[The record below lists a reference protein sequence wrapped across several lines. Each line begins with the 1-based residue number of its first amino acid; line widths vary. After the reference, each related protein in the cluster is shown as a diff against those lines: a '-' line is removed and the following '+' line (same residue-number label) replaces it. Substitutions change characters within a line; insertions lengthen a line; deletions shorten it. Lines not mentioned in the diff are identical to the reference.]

1 MVKTLTIF
9 LLLFNLSFLFAQ
21 NEKHIKV
28 VDTFI
33 MNFNGNNYEEI
44 YQSFS
49 PRMQS
54 ARTKQY
60 YFNFFAKVKNT
71 SGAILFLEL
80 LKYSE
85 NSHNKSRAEYNAT
98 LENENVTIKITV
110 DTVGKIIGL
119 YILRNKLLL

>member
-1 MVKTLTIF
+1 MKKTFIA
-9 LLLFNLSFLFAQ
+9 LLLLVNLSFIFAQ
-21 NEKHIKV
+21 NEKHTKA

-33 MNFNGNNYEEI
+33 LNFNNNNYEEI

-60 YFNFFAKVKNT
+60 YFNFFEKVKNT
-71 SGAILFLEL
+71 SGTILFLEL

-85 NSHNKSRAEYNAT
+85 NSHNKSKAEYNAT
-98 LENENVTIKITV
+98 LENENVTIKITI
-110 DTVGKIIGL
+110 DAFGKIIGL
-119 YILRNKLLL
+119 YILRDKLLL

>member
-1 MVKTLTIF
+1 MKKIF
-9 LLLFNLSFLFAQ
+9 NVLFLVFNVSLVFTQ
-21 NEKHIKV
+21 NEKHIKA

-33 MNFNGNNYEEI
+33 MNFNNNNYEEI

-60 YFNFFAKVKNT
+60 YFNFFATVKKT

-85 NSHNKSRAEYNAT
+85 NSHNKSKGEYNGT

-110 DTVGKIIGL
+110 DAVGKIIGL
-119 YILRNKLLL
+119 YILRDKLLI

>member
-1 MVKTLTIF
+1 MKKTFIA
-9 LLLFNLSFLFAQ
+9 LLLVVNLSFIFAQ
-21 NEKHIKV
+21 NEKHIKA

-33 MNFNGNNYEEI
+33 LNFNSNKYEEI

-60 YFNFFAKVKNT
+60 YFDFFARVKNI

-80 LKYSE
+80 IKYSE
-85 NSHNKSRAEYNAT
+85 KTHNRSKGEYNGT

-110 DTVGKIIGL
+110 DAVGKIIGL
-119 YILRNKLLL
+119 YILRDKLLL